1 VSHDPY
7 RSSTQEYFLLS
18 MLNTFVPLDI
28 FVETMTYFSV
38 IFDLI
43 GKNTETEIL
52 EIEIFCNIIN

>member
-1 VSHDPY
+1 
-7 RSSTQEYFLLS
+7 

>member
-1 VSHDPY
+1 MILIDL
-7 RSSTQEYFLLS
+7 QEYFLLS

-43 GKNTETEIL
+43 GKKTETEIL